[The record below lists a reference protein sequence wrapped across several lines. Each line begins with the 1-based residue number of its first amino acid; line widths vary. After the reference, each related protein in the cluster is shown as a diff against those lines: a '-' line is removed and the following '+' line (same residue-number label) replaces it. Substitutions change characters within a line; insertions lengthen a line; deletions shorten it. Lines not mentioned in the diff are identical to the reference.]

1 MSKFLKII
9 VNLVIVVAIA
19 VAAALLIPPFAGVH
33 TVMSDNTETD
43 TNLPIGSV
51 AYGTSADASE
61 LEAGDR
67 IIYSEGSRD
76 YIYEITDIDQDTH
89 RYTVKDVYDNNSDT
103 ETVTIRSS
111 IPKVVLVLPL
121 IGYAAI
127 ALQTTVGLI
136 VAGAAIVVLII
147 LFILS
152 EILRKDRKGWSE
164 EDEAE
169 EESEPEME
177 TETLEEPEDQTE
189 ELDKEETEE
198 DESAAEPEEE
208 EVSEEED
215 PSYQSEETEDTEG
228 SDPLEGSED
237 DDYDQAIMEA
247 MYSAA
252 KERAQ
257 VSEPEQV
264 PDATIIL
271 PDVQEMEESSLGV
284 QEDMV
289 IRDSYGPETE
299 VLASESEA
307 AEEDEN
313 ISADDEKTEAAEEP
327 AEDTEE
333 TPDTTEIE
341 ESAGEE
347 EESEEADRE
356 EESEILE
363 EIPEPEEEE
372 EVVNPEAV
380 LGSPTVEELLE
391 KAREAGDEPEIKED
405 KDNQVTLLDYS
416 KIL

>member
-61 LEAGDR
+61 LEVGDR

-152 EILRKDRKGWSE
+152 EILRKDRKGESE
-164 EDEAE
+164 EDEPE

-198 DESAAEPEEE
+198 DEPAAEPEEE

-215 PSYQSEETEDTEG
+215 PSYQSEETEDTES
-228 SDPLEGSED
+228 SDPLEESED

-252 KERAQ
+252 EERAQ

-271 PDVQEMEESSLGV
+271 PDVQEMEESSLGEE
-284 QEDMV
+284 EDMV
-289 IRDSYGPETE
+289 IGDSYGPETE
-299 VLASESEA
+299 ILASESED

-313 ISADDEKTEAAEEP
+313 ISADEEETEAAEEP
-327 AEDTEE
+327 AEDT
-333 TPDTTEIE
+333 PDTREIE

-347 EESEEADRE
+347 EEPEEADRE
-356 EESEILE
+356 EEPEIPE